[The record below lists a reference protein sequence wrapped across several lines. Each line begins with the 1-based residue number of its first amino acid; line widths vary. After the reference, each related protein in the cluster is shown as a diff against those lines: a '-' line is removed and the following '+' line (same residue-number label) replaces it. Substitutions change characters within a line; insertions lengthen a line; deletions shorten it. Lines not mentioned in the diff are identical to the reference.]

1 MWKLVIEDDEG
12 NRTVVPLTRDQ
23 YSIGR
28 RDGNTIRLTERNVS
42 RDHARL
48 VKKAASAREPAGA
61 NGAAGTAGADGA
73 KTAPH
78 PKPSTPDMAKTVSE
92 ATAATG
98 ATPAGDLYVLEDL
111 TSYNGVFVNG
121 LRIHHSQDLSQ
132 GDLVQ
137 IGDYRIILQ
146 DESQAAAGATTT
158 ESDPAKVTLPGAP
171 FARAAG
177 LLDRPNR
184 LVMLVGPAPGSEFP
198 LDRDLM
204 TVGRAEDASISV
216 NHNSVSRTHCEIH
229 SLGQGRYEI
238 VDKGSSNGVRVNGSE
253 LRRGI
258 VEPGD
263 LIELGD
269 VRFKFIGAGQ
279 VFRPT
284 DSQQFTILS
293 ESDATDVHARRPK
306 RSSAMIPAAV
316 FVSIV
321 AVGAIAVFFRARS
334 HAEAANEPT
343 AAAAPSREQAA
354 LDDAKKVCA
363 SGGDCDTARMKLE
376 SMVPDSSPLR
386 GSTDFRDVETKAA
399 DQVLARADAET
410 DMTRKRSLYTR
421 VSQNVAVDSS
431 RRKIAADKLQ
441 QLDAPGSA
449 AAEPNQLP
457 IAAAALPAEPQSA
470 ATPGPTTHTR
480 RGGAAAAAAA
490 ADPPSEPAAVA
501 AATPSPA
508 AAPAGAPKTN
518 VDDRERQLALQGT
531 QDSKVL
537 LKQQLE
543 PRVFGGRA
551 SDTEIRLLISTCKDL
566 GDRLCVQQARAV
578 QAQRSQ

>member
-48 VKKAASAREPAGA
+48 VKKPAGAAGA
-61 NGAAGTAGADGA
+61 NGANGAAIDAGDGA

-78 PKPSTPDMAKTVSE
+78 PKPSKPDLSKAGGE
-92 ATAATG
+92 ATAVAAPG
-98 ATPAGDLYVLEDL
+98 AAPAGDLYVLEDL

-121 LRIHHSQDLSQ
+121 LRIHHSQDLTQ

-146 DESQAAAGATTT
+146 DESQAAAGAATG
-158 ESDPAKVTLPGAP
+158 EASDPSKVTLPGAP

-216 NHNSVSRTHCEIH
+216 NHNSVSRAHCEIH
-229 SLGQGRYEI
+229 ALGQGRFEI
-238 VDKGSSNGVRVNGSE
+238 VDKGSSNGVRVNGSD

-293 ESDATDVHARRPK
+293 ESDATDVHARRPR
-306 RSSAMIPAAV
+306 RSSALIPAAV

-321 AVGAIAVFFRARS
+321 AVGAVAVFLRVRS
-334 HAEAANEPT
+334 HAEASNEPVGSS
-343 AAAAPSREQAA
+343 APSREQAA
-354 LDDAKKVCA
+354 LDDAKKVCT

-376 SMVPDSSPLR
+376 SLVPDSSALR
-386 GSTDFRDVETKAA
+386 GSPDFRDVETRAA

-410 DMTRKRSLYTR
+410 DMTRKRGLYQR
-421 VSQNVAVDSS
+421 VSQNVAADSS
-431 RRKIAADKLQ
+431 RRRIAADKLQ
-441 QLDAPGSA
+441 QLDSPPA
-449 AAEPNQLP
+449 AAEANQLP
-457 IAAAALPAEPQSA
+457 IAAAALPAEPA
-470 ATPGPTTHTR
+470 AAPSPTPTPHTR
-480 RGGAAAAAAA
+480 RGAAAAAA
-490 ADPPSEPAAVA
+490 EPAAEPAMVA

-508 AAPAGAPKTN
+508 AAAPAAPKGN

-578 QAQRSQ
+578 QAQRGQ

>member
-48 VKKAASAREPAGA
+48 FKKHGSNGAVHEVANGAGGDAKGAGAAASAAGPTSGSSGAGPASEAREAREAREKKNGG
-61 NGAAGTAGADGA
+61 GAAD
-73 KTAPH
+73 
-78 PKPSTPDMAKTVSE
+78 DVF
-92 ATAATG
+92 
-98 ATPAGDLYVLEDL
+98 VLEDL

-121 LRIHHSQDLSQ
+121 LRISHSQDLVQ

-137 IGDYRIILQ
+137 IGDYRIVLQ
-146 DESQAAAGATTT
+146 DESQAQAGALPADV
-158 ESDPAKVTLPGAP
+158 DPAKVTLPGAP
-171 FARAAG
+171 YARASG

-184 LVMLVGPAPGSEFP
+184 LVMLVGPSPGTEYP

-204 TVGRAEDASISV
+204 TIGRAEDATISV
-216 NHNSVSRTHCEIH
+216 NHNSVSRMHCEVH

-238 VDKGSSNGVRVNGSE
+238 VDKGSSNGVRVNGAD

-269 VRFKFIGAGQ
+269 VRFKFVGAGQ
-279 VFRPT
+279 IFRPS

-293 ESDATDVHARRPK
+293 EGSASDVVRSRRNV
-306 RSSAMIPAAV
+306 AVVPAAV
-316 FVSIV
+316 FASIV
-321 AVGAIAVFFRARS
+321 VVGALGAWIHSRS
-334 HAEAANEPT
+334 RGESASPAATT
-343 AAAAPSREQAA
+343 ASASRDQVA
-354 LDDAKKVCA
+354 LDEAKRACA
-363 SGGDCDTARMKLE
+363 AGDCDAAHTKIEALLAE
-376 SMVPDSSPLR
+376 TSPMR
-386 GSTDFRDVETKAA
+386 GSQDFKDIEDHWA
-399 DQVLARADAET
+399 DQLLARADAES
-410 DMTRKRSLYTR
+410 DVPRKRSIYQR
-421 VSQNVAVDSS
+421 VSQSVGVDAA
-431 RRKIAADKLQ
+431 RRKLAADKLQ
-441 QLDAPGSA
+441 QLDTSTASA
-449 AAEPNQLP
+449 AAEPTQLP
-457 IAAAALPAEPQSA
+457 IAAAAPVQIDAPAPARPRA
-470 ATPGPTTHTR
+470 AQTQEAAQAP
-480 RGGAAAAAAA
+480 AAAIQ
-490 ADPPSEPAAVA
+490 P
-501 AATPSPA
+501 TPA
-508 AAPAGAPKTN
+508 AAPPPAPKPG

-566 GDRLCVQQARAV
+566 GDKACVQQARAV
-578 QAQRSQ
+578 WAQKKDQ